1 MKNLYRAAGTIGGLT
16 LVSRIAG
23 FVRDMLLARILGP
36 GMAADSFFVAFQLPN
51 IFRRLFAE
59 GAFAAAFVPLFSRK
73 LGENGE
79 LADVERFSSE
89 VVSVFVPVLILFVA
103 LLEIAMPAIIWLM
116 ASGFQEVP
124 GKFELTVALARII
137 FPYLFLISMVALLAA
152 ILNSMSRFAA
162 GASFPI
168 LLNIVLIA
176 ALLIG
181 KNGSILLGN
190 YVRGPGDDDIIIAY
204 FLAGGVAL
212 GGIVQLLWLWFWTKR
227 SGFKLRF
234 RRPRLTADVKELG
247 IIILPA
253 TFGAGVYQ
261 ISQLVQLFFAT
272 QLPSGSVSH
281 LNFADRLNQLPLGV
295 IGIALGTAILPAL
308 SRHIG
313 AKDRE
318 QADRIQSNAIELA
331 MLFTF
336 PATAALMI
344 CAPAFVNAFFLG
356 GQFDDGDA
364 AITSRVLAALVA
376 GLPAYVLIKVLT
388 PAFFARKD
396 TKTPVY
402 AAAIVLT
409 FFITFNALLIDRLGI
424 VGIASATAIGAWLN
438 VVMLYTILQ
447 KRGHYRLDG
456 RLIMRLLG
464 QLLATGAMAV
474 LLYFLL
480 HYLRPWFSGSAIK
493 RILSIAALASTG
505 MLSYFGTA
513 ALTGAVDRSK
523 IALLFQRKASN

>member
-1 MKNLYRAAGTIGGLT
+1 MNLIRATGTIGGLT
-16 LVSRIAG
+16 MVSRIAG

-73 LGENGE
+73 LGKDGE
-79 LADVERFSSE
+79 LKDAEQFSSE
-89 VVSVFVPVLILFVA
+89 VVSIFVPILILFVA
-103 LLEIAMPAIIWLM
+103 LFEIAMPAIIWLM

-124 GKFELTVALARII
+124 GKFELTVALARIT
-137 FPYLFLISMVALLAA
+137 FPYLFLISLVALLAA

-168 LLNIVLIA
+168 LLNLVLIA
-176 ALLIG
+176 ALVIG
-181 KNGSILLGN
+181 SQIGG
-190 YVRGPGDDDIIIAY
+190 GDTVFIAY
-204 FLAGGVAL
+204 LLAGGVAL
-212 GGIVQLLWLWFWTKR
+212 GGVVQLLWLWFWMRR
-227 SGFKLRF
+227 SGFRLRF
-234 RRPRLTADVKELG
+234 QRPRLTKDVKELG

-253 TFGAGVYQ
+253 AFGAGVYQ

-313 AKDRE
+313 ADDKE
-318 QADRIQSNAIELA
+318 QADRVQSNAIELA
-331 MLFTF
+331 MLLTF
-336 PATAALMI
+336 PAAAALML

-356 GQFDDGDA
+356 GQFDAEDA
-364 AITSRVLAALVA
+364 RITSNVLAALVA

-388 PAFFARKD
+388 PAFFSRKD
-396 TKTPVY
+396 TRTPVY
-402 AAAIVLT
+402 AAAIVLV
-409 FFITFNALLIDRLGI
+409 FFITFNALMIDRLGI

-438 VVMLYTILQ
+438 VFMLYAILQ
-447 KRGHYRLDG
+447 KRGHYALNAPLVRRLFS
-456 RLIMRLLG
+456 
-464 QLLATGAMAV
+464 QLLATGAMAA
-474 LLYFLL
+474 LLYYLL
-480 HYLRPWFSGSAIK
+480 PHLSDWFGGSVFE
-493 RILSIAALASTG
+493 RVVSIAALVSAG
-505 MLSYFGTA
+505 MLVYFGAA
-513 ALTGAVDRSK
+513 ALTGAIDRSK
-523 IALLFQRKASN
+523 ITLLLKRKATP

>member
-1 MKNLYRAAGTIGGLT
+1 MNLIRATGTIGGLT
-16 LVSRIAG
+16 MVSRIAG

-73 LGENGE
+73 LGKDGE
-79 LADVERFSSE
+79 LADAERFSSE
-89 VVSVFVPVLILFVA
+89 VVSIFVPVLILFVA
-103 LLEIAMPAIIWLM
+103 LFEIAMPAIIWLM

-124 GKFELTVALARII
+124 GKFELTVALARLT

-181 KNGSILLGN
+181 N
-190 YVRGPGDDDIIIAY
+190 RMAGDDDILIAY
-204 FLAGGVAL
+204 YLAGGVAL
-212 GGIVQLLWLWFWTKR
+212 GGVVQLLWLWFWTKR
-227 SGFKLRF
+227 SGFKLKF
-234 RRPRLTADVKELG
+234 QRPRLTKDVKELG

-272 QLPSGSVSH
+272 QLASGSVSH

-313 AKDRE
+313 ADDKE
-318 QADRIQSNAIELA
+318 QADRVQSNAIELA
-331 MLFTF
+331 MLLTF
-336 PATAALMI
+336 PAAAALMI
-344 CAPAFVNAFFLG
+344 CAPAFVTAFFLG
-356 GQFDDGDA
+356 GEFDANDA
-364 AITSRVLAALVA
+364 RITSNVLTALVA

-388 PAFFARKD
+388 PAFFSRKD

-402 AAAIVLT
+402 AAAIVLF
-409 FFITFNALLIDRLGI
+409 FFITFNILMIDRLGI
-424 VGIASATAIGAWLN
+424 VGIASATAIGAWFN
-438 VVMLYTILQ
+438 VIMLYTILQ
-447 KRGHYRLDG
+447 KRGHYRLNTG
-456 RLIMRLLG
+456 LVRRLFG
-464 QLLATGAMAV
+464 QLLATATMAA

-480 HYLRPWFSGSAIK
+480 PFLMPWFSGGVME
-493 RILSIAALASTG
+493 RILSIAALVSAG
-505 MLSYFGTA
+505 MLVYFGAA
-513 ALTGAVDRSK
+513 ALTGAIDHSK
-523 IALLFQRKASN
+523 IALLLRRKASS

>member
-1 MKNLYRAAGTIGGLT
+1 M
-16 LVSRIAG
+16 VSRIAG

-73 LGENGE
+73 LGKDGE
-79 LADVERFSSE
+79 LGDAERFSSE

-103 LLEIAMPAIIWLM
+103 LFEIAMPAIIWLM

-124 GKFELTVALARII
+124 GKFELTVALARLT

-168 LLNIVLIA
+168 LLNIVLIG

-181 KNGSILLGN
+181 N
-190 YVRGPGDDDIIIAY
+190 RMAGDDDILIAY
-204 FLAGGVAL
+204 YLAGGVAL
-212 GGIVQLLWLWFWTKR
+212 GGVVQLLWLWFWTKR

-234 RRPRLTADVKELG
+234 QRPRLTEDVKELG

-272 QLPSGSVSH
+272 QLASGSVSH

-313 AKDRE
+313 ADDKE
-318 QADRIQSNAIELA
+318 QADRVQSNAIELA
-331 MLFTF
+331 MLLTF
-336 PATAALMI
+336 PAAAALMI
-344 CAPAFVNAFFLG
+344 CAPAFVSAFFLG
-356 GQFDDGDA
+356 GEFDANDA
-364 AITSRVLAALVA
+364 RITSNVLTALVA

-388 PAFFARKD
+388 PAFFSRKD

-402 AAAIVLT
+402 AAAIVLF
-409 FFITFNALLIDRLGI
+409 FFITFNTLMIDRLGI
-424 VGIASATAIGAWLN
+424 VGIASATAIGAWFN
-438 VVMLYTILQ
+438 VIMLYTILQ
-447 KRGHYRLDG
+447 KRGLYRLNKG
-456 RLIMRLLG
+456 LVRRLFG
-464 QLLATGAMAV
+464 QLLATSAMAA

-480 HYLRPWFSGSAIK
+480 PFLMPWFSGGVME
-493 RILSIAALASTG
+493 RVLSIAAPGSAG
-505 MLSYFGTA
+505 MLVYFSAA
-513 ALTGAVDRSK
+513 ALTGAIDRSK
-523 IALLFQRKASN
+523 IALLLRRKASS

>member
-1 MKNLYRAAGTIGGLT
+1 MNLYRATGTIGGLT

-73 LGENGE
+73 LGKDGE
-79 LADVERFSSE
+79 LEDAERFSSE

-103 LLEIAMPAIIWLM
+103 LFEIAMPAIIWLM

-124 GKFELTVALARII
+124 GKFELTVALARIT

-181 KNGSILLGN
+181 DDASILIGD
-190 YVRGPGDDDIIIAY
+190 YVRGTDGEDIVVAY

-212 GGIVQLLWLWFWTKR
+212 GGVVQLLWLWFWTKR
-227 SGFKLRF
+227 SGFKLRLH
-234 RRPRLTADVKELG
+234 RPRLTKDVRELG
-247 IIILPA
+247 VIILPA

-313 AKDRE
+313 ADDKA
-318 QADRIQSNAIELA
+318 QADRVQSNAIELA
-331 MLFTF
+331 MLLTL
-336 PATAALMI
+336 PAAAALMI

-356 GQFDDGDA
+356 GQFDAEDA
-364 AITSRVLAALVA
+364 RITSNVLTALVA

-388 PAFFARKD
+388 PAFFSRKD
-396 TKTPVY
+396 TRTPVY
-402 AAAIVLT
+402 AAAIVLV

-438 VVMLYTILQ
+438 VAMLYTILW
-447 KRGHYRLDG
+447 KRGHYQLETALVR
-456 RLIMRLLG
+456 RLIS
-464 QLLATGAMAV
+464 QLLATGVMAA
-474 LLYFLL
+474 LLF
-480 HYLRPWFSGSAIK
+480 YLVPPLSDWFGGSVIE
-493 RILSIAALASTG
+493 RILSIAALVSAG
-505 MLSYFGTA
+505 MLVYFGAA
-513 ALTGAVDRSK
+513 ALTGAIDRSK
-523 IALLFQRKASN
+523 IALLLKRKAIP

>member
-1 MKNLYRAAGTIGGLT
+1 MNLYRATGTIGGLT

-23 FVRDMLLARILGP
+23 FARDMLLARILGP

-73 LGENGE
+73 LGKDDDM
-79 LADVERFSSE
+79 AAAERFSSE

-103 LLEIAMPAIIWLM
+103 LFEVAMPAIIWLM

-124 GKFELTVALARII
+124 GKFELTVALARLT

-152 ILNSMSRFAA
+152 ILNSLSRFAA

-168 LLNIVLIA
+168 LLNLMLIT
-176 ALLIG
+176 ALLVG
-181 KNGSILLGN
+181 DQMAPSLATAVGSPEGETI
-190 YVRGPGDDDIIIAY
+190 VVAY

-212 GGIVQLLWLWFWTKR
+212 GGVAQLLWLWFWMRR
-227 SGFKLRF
+227 SGFRLRF
-234 RRPRLTADVKELG
+234 HRPRFTKDVRELG

-313 AKDRE
+313 ADDKE
-318 QADRIQSNAIELA
+318 QADRVQSNAIELA
-331 MLFTF
+331 MLLTL
-336 PATAALMI
+336 PAAAALMI
-344 CAPAFVNAFFLG
+344 CAPAFVSAFFQG
-356 GQFDDGDA
+356 GAFDAEDA
-364 AITSRVLAALVA
+364 RITSNVLAALVA

-388 PAFFARKD
+388 PAFFSRKD

-402 AAAIVLT
+402 AAAVVLF
-409 FFITFNALLIDRLGI
+409 FFITFNTLMIDRLGI
-424 VGIASATAIGAWLN
+424 VGIAIATAIGAWFN
-438 VVMLYTILQ
+438 VIILYTILQ
-447 KRGHYRLDG
+447 KRGHYQLNLGLVR
-456 RLIMRLLG
+456 RLLG
-464 QLLATGAMAV
+464 QMLATAAMAA
-474 LLYFLL
+474 LLYYLLPFLSD
-480 HYLRPWFSGSAIK
+480 WFGGSVIE
-493 RILSIAALASTG
+493 RVLSIAALVSAG
-505 MLSYFGTA
+505 MVVYFSAA
-513 ALTGAVDRSK
+513 ALTGAIDRSK
-523 IALLFQRKASN
+523 IALLFRRKASS

>member
-1 MKNLYRAAGTIGGLT
+1 MNLYRATGTIGGLT

-23 FVRDMLLARILGP
+23 FARDMLLARILGP

-59 GAFAAAFVPLFSRK
+59 GAFSAAFVPLFSRK
-73 LGENGE
+73 LGKDGNLDE
-79 LADVERFSSE
+79 AERFSSE
-89 VVSVFVPVLILFVA
+89 VVSVFVPVLLLFTAIFELV
-103 LLEIAMPAIIWLM
+103 MPAVIWVM

-124 GKFELTVALARII
+124 GKFDLTIALARIT
-137 FPYLFLISMVALLAA
+137 FPYLMLISMVALLTA

-168 LLNIVLIA
+168 LLNLVLIA
-176 ALLIG
+176 ALLFG
-181 KNGSILLGN
+181 DYL
-190 YVRGPGDDDIIIAY
+190 RGTTGDDLTIAY
-204 FLAGGVAL
+204 VLAAGVAT

-227 SGFKLRF
+227 SGFRLRLH
-234 RRPRLTADVKELG
+234 RPRLTADVKELG

-272 QLPSGSVSH
+272 QLPGGSVSH

-313 AKDRE
+313 AGEKE
-318 QADRIQSNAIELA
+318 QADRVQSNAIELA
-331 MLFTF
+331 MLLTL

-344 CAPAFVNAFFLG
+344 CASAFVNAFFLG
-356 GQFDDGDA
+356 GAFDAEDA
-364 AITSRVLAALVA
+364 AITSNVLAALVA

-388 PAFFARKD
+388 PAYFSRKD

-402 AAAIVLT
+402 AAAIVLG
-409 FFITFNALLIDRLGI
+409 FFITFNVLLIDRLGI
-424 VGIASATAIGAWLN
+424 VGIATATAIGAWLN
-438 VVMLYTILQ
+438 VAMLYAILW
-447 KRGHYRLDG
+447 KRGHYHMHAPLIRRL
-456 RLIMRLLG
+456 MC
-464 QLLATGAMAV
+464 QLLATGVMTAA
-474 LLYFLL
+474 LWFLIPYFA
-480 HYLRPWFSGSAIK
+480 PWFGGDVIE
-493 RILSIAALASTG
+493 RVLSIGALVIAG
-505 MLSYFGTA
+505 MLVYFGAA
-513 ALTGAVDRSK
+513 ALTGALEKSK
-523 IALLFQRKASN
+523 LQLLLKKKASL

>member
-1 MKNLYRAAGTIGGLT
+1 MNLLRATGTIGGLT

-73 LGENGE
+73 LGKDGGHT
-79 LADVERFSSE
+79 AAERFSSE
-89 VVSVFVPVLILFVA
+89 VVSVFVPILILFVA
-103 LLEIAMPAIIWLM
+103 LFEIAMPAIIWLM

-124 GKFELTVALARII
+124 GKFELTVALARLT

-176 ALLIG
+176 ALLMG
-181 KNGSILLGN
+181 DSMAPALAD
-190 YVRGPGDDDIIIAY
+190 YVGGADSETIIVAY

-212 GGIVQLLWLWFWTKR
+212 GGIAQLLWLWFWMKR

-234 RRPRLTADVKELG
+234 RRPRLTKDVKELG

-253 TFGAGVYQ
+253 AFGAGVYQ

-272 QLPSGSVSH
+272 QLPGGSVSH

-313 AKDRE
+313 TGDKE
-318 QADRIQSNAIELA
+318 QADRVQSNAIELA
-331 MLFTF
+331 MLLTF
-336 PATAALMI
+336 PAAAALMI
-344 CAPAFVNAFFLG
+344 CAPAFVSAFFLG
-356 GQFDDGDA
+356 GEFDAEDA
-364 AITSRVLAALVA
+364 RITSNVLTALVA

-388 PAFFARKD
+388 PAFFSRKD

-402 AAAIVLT
+402 AAAIVLS
-409 FFITFNALLIDRLGI
+409 FFITFNVLMIDRLGI
-424 VGIASATAIGAWLN
+424 VGIASATAIGAWFN
-438 VVMLYTILQ
+438 VLILYAILQ
-447 KRGHYRLDG
+447 KRGHYQLNPALIRRLF
-456 RLIMRLLG
+456 G
-464 QLLATGAMAV
+464 QLLATGAMAA
-474 LLYFLL
+474 LLY
-480 HYLRPWFSGSAIK
+480 YLVPQLSSWFGGGVVE
-493 RILSIAALASTG
+493 RVLSISALVSAG
-505 MLSYFGTA
+505 MLVYFGAA
-513 ALTGAVDRSK
+513 ALTGAIDRSK
-523 IALLFQRKASN
+523 IALLLKRKAPN

>member
-1 MKNLYRAAGTIGGLT
+1 MNLVRATGTIGGLT
-16 LVSRIAG
+16 MVSRIAG

-73 LGENGE
+73 LGKDGE
-79 LADVERFSSE
+79 LEDAEEFSSE
-89 VVSVFVPVLILFVA
+89 VVSVFVPILILFVA
-103 LLEIAMPAIIWLM
+103 LFEIAMPAIIWLM

-124 GKFELTVALARII
+124 GKFELTVALARIT

-168 LLNIVLIA
+168 LLNLVLIA

-181 KNGSILLGN
+181 SQIAD
-190 YVRGPGDDDIIIAY
+190 GDTVLIAY
-204 FLAGGVAL
+204 LLAGGVAL
-212 GGIVQLLWLWFWTKR
+212 GGVVQLAWLWFWMKR
-227 SGFKLRF
+227 SGFRLRF
-234 RRPRLTADVKELG
+234 QRPRLTKDVKELG

-253 TFGAGVYQ
+253 AFGAGVYQ

-313 AKDRE
+313 ADDKA
-318 QADRIQSNAIELA
+318 QADRVQSNAIELA
-331 MLFTF
+331 MLLTF
-336 PATAALMI
+336 PAAAALMI

-356 GQFDDGDA
+356 GQFDADDA
-364 AITSRVLAALVA
+364 RITSNVLAALVA

-388 PAFFARKD
+388 PAFFSRKD
-396 TKTPVY
+396 TRTPVY
-402 AAAIVLT
+402 AAALVLI
-409 FFITFNALLIDRLGI
+409 FFITFNVLMIDRLGI

-438 VVMLYTILQ
+438 VFMLYAIMR
-447 KRGHYRLDG
+447 KRGHYALNAPLVR
-456 RLIMRLLG
+456 RLLS
-464 QLLATGAMAV
+464 QLLATGAMTAMLFY
-474 LLYFLL
+474 LLP
-480 HYLRPWFSGSAIK
+480 YLSDWFGGSVFERVA
-493 RILSIAALASTG
+493 SIAALVSAG
-505 MLSYFGTA
+505 MLVYFGAA
-513 ALTGAVDRSK
+513 ALTGAIDRSK
-523 IALLFQRKASN
+523 IALLVKRKAPN

>member
-1 MKNLYRAAGTIGGLT
+1 MNLIRATGTIGGLT
-16 LVSRIAG
+16 MVSRIAG

-73 LGENGE
+73 LGKDGE
-79 LADVERFSSE
+79 LKDAEQFSSE
-89 VVSVFVPVLILFVA
+89 VVSIFVPILILFVA
-103 LLEIAMPAIIWLM
+103 LFEIAMPAIIWLM

-124 GKFELTVALARII
+124 GKFELTVALARIT
-137 FPYLFLISMVALLAA
+137 FPYLFLISLVALLAA

-168 LLNIVLIA
+168 LLNLVLIA

-181 KNGSILLGN
+181 SQIGG
-190 YVRGPGDDDIIIAY
+190 GDTVFIAY
-204 FLAGGVAL
+204 LLAGGVAL
-212 GGIVQLLWLWFWTKR
+212 GGVVQLLWLWFWMRR
-227 SGFKLRF
+227 SGFRLRF
-234 RRPRLTADVKELG
+234 QRPRLTKDVKELG

-253 TFGAGVYQ
+253 AFGAGVYQ

-313 AKDRE
+313 ADDKE
-318 QADRIQSNAIELA
+318 QADRVQSNAIELA
-331 MLFTF
+331 MLLTF
-336 PATAALMI
+336 PAAAALML
-344 CAPAFVNAFFLG
+344 CAPAFVSAFFLG
-356 GQFDDGDA
+356 GQFDAEDA
-364 AITSRVLAALVA
+364 RITSNVLAALVA

-388 PAFFARKD
+388 PAFFSRKD
-396 TKTPVY
+396 TRTPVY
-402 AAAIVLT
+402 AAAIVLV
-409 FFITFNALLIDRLGI
+409 FFITFNALMIDRLGI

-438 VVMLYTILQ
+438 VFMLYAILQ
-447 KRGHYRLDG
+447 KRGHYALNAPLVRRLFS
-456 RLIMRLLG
+456 
-464 QLLATGAMAV
+464 QLLATGAMAA
-474 LLYFLL
+474 LLYYLL
-480 HYLRPWFSGSAIK
+480 PHLSDWFGGSVFE
-493 RILSIAALASTG
+493 RVVSIAALVSAG
-505 MLSYFGTA
+505 MLVYFGAA
-513 ALTGAVDRSK
+513 ALTGAIDRSK
-523 IALLFQRKASN
+523 IALLVKRKATP

>member
-1 MKNLYRAAGTIGGLT
+1 MNLIRATGTIGGLT

-73 LGENGE
+73 LGKDGE
-79 LADVERFSSE
+79 LEDAERFSSE

-103 LLEIAMPAIIWLM
+103 LFEIAMPAIIWLM
-116 ASGFQEVP
+116 ASGFQDVP
-124 GKFELTVALARII
+124 GKFELTVALARIT

-181 KNGSILLGN
+181 DDASILIGD
-190 YVRGPGDDDIIIAY
+190 YVRGRDGEDIVVAY

-212 GGIVQLLWLWFWTKR
+212 GGVVQLLWLWFWMKR
-227 SGFKLRF
+227 SGFKLRLH
-234 RRPRLTADVKELG
+234 RPRLTKDVRELG
-247 IIILPA
+247 VIILPA

-313 AKDRE
+313 ADDKA
-318 QADRIQSNAIELA
+318 QADRVQSNAIELA
-331 MLFTF
+331 MLLTL
-336 PATAALMI
+336 PAAAALMI

-356 GQFDDGDA
+356 GQFDAEDA
-364 AITSRVLAALVA
+364 RITSNVLTALVA

-388 PAFFARKD
+388 PAFFSRKD
-396 TKTPVY
+396 TRTPVY
-402 AAAIVLT
+402 AAAIVLV

-438 VVMLYTILQ
+438 VAMLYTILW
-447 KRGHYRLDG
+447 KRGHYQLETALVR
-456 RLIMRLLG
+456 RLIS
-464 QLLATGAMAV
+464 QLLATGVMAA
-474 LLYFLL
+474 LLFHLVPPL
-480 HYLRPWFSGSAIK
+480 SDWFGGSVIE
-493 RILSIAALASTG
+493 RILSIAALVSAG
-505 MLSYFGTA
+505 MLVYFGAA
-513 ALTGAVDRSK
+513 ALTGAIDRSK
-523 IALLFQRKASN
+523 IALLLKRKAIP

>member
-1 MKNLYRAAGTIGGLT
+1 M
-16 LVSRIAG
+16 VSRIAG

-73 LGENGE
+73 LGKDGE
-79 LADVERFSSE
+79 LGDAERFSSE

-103 LLEIAMPAIIWLM
+103 LFEIAMPAIIWLM

-124 GKFELTVALARII
+124 GKFELTVALARLT

-168 LLNIVLIA
+168 LLNIVLIG

-181 KNGSILLGN
+181 N
-190 YVRGPGDDDIIIAY
+190 RMAGDDDILIAY
-204 FLAGGVAL
+204 YLAGGVAL
-212 GGIVQLLWLWFWTKR
+212 GGVVQLLWLWFWTKR

-234 RRPRLTADVKELG
+234 QRPRLTEDVKELG

-272 QLPSGSVSH
+272 QLASGSVSH

-313 AKDRE
+313 ADDKE
-318 QADRIQSNAIELA
+318 QADRVQSNAIELA
-331 MLFTF
+331 MLLTF
-336 PATAALMI
+336 PAAAALMI
-344 CAPAFVNAFFLG
+344 CAPAFVSAFFLG
-356 GQFDDGDA
+356 GEFDANDA
-364 AITSRVLAALVA
+364 RITSNVLTALVA

-388 PAFFARKD
+388 PAFFSRKD

-402 AAAIVLT
+402 AAAIVLF
-409 FFITFNALLIDRLGI
+409 FFITFNTLMIDRLGI
-424 VGIASATAIGAWLN
+424 VGIASATAIGAWFN
-438 VVMLYTILQ
+438 VIMLYTILQ
-447 KRGHYRLDG
+447 KRGLYRLNKG
-456 RLIMRLLG
+456 LVRRLFG
-464 QLLATGAMAV
+464 QLLATSAMAA

-480 HYLRPWFSGSAIK
+480 PFLMPWFSGGVME
-493 RILSIAALASTG
+493 RVLSIAALVSAG
-505 MLSYFGTA
+505 MLVYFSAA
-513 ALTGAVDRSK
+513 ALTGAIDRSK
-523 IALLFQRKASN
+523 IALLLRRKASS

>member
-1 MKNLYRAAGTIGGLT
+1 M
-16 LVSRIAG
+16 VSRIAG

-73 LGENGE
+73 LGKDGE
-79 LADVERFSSE
+79 LADAERFSSE

-103 LLEIAMPAIIWLM
+103 LFEIAMPAIIWLM

-124 GKFELTVALARII
+124 GKFELTVALARLT

-168 LLNIVLIA
+168 LLNIVLIG

-181 KNGSILLGN
+181 N
-190 YVRGPGDDDIIIAY
+190 RMAGDDDILIAY
-204 FLAGGVAL
+204 YLAGGVAL
-212 GGIVQLLWLWFWTKR
+212 GGVVQLLWLWFWTKR

-234 RRPRLTADVKELG
+234 QRPRLTKDVKELG
-247 IIILPA
+247 VIILPA

-272 QLPSGSVSH
+272 QLASGSVSH

-313 AKDRE
+313 ADDKE
-318 QADRIQSNAIELA
+318 QADRVQSNAIELA
-331 MLFTF
+331 MLLTF
-336 PATAALMI
+336 PAAAALMI

-356 GQFDDGDA
+356 GEFDANDA
-364 AITSRVLAALVA
+364 RITSNVLTALVA

-388 PAFFARKD
+388 PAFFSRKD

-402 AAAIVLT
+402 AAAIVLF
-409 FFITFNALLIDRLGI
+409 FFITFNTLMIDRLGI
-424 VGIASATAIGAWLN
+424 VGIASATAIGAWVN
-438 VVMLYTILQ
+438 VIILYTILQ
-447 KRGHYRLDG
+447 KRDLYRLNTG
-456 RLIMRLLG
+456 LVRRLFG
-464 QLLATGAMAV
+464 QLLATCAMAA

-480 HYLRPWFSGSAIK
+480 PVLMPWFSGGVME
-493 RILSIAALASTG
+493 RILSIAALVSAG
-505 MLSYFGTA
+505 MLVYFSAA
-513 ALTGAVDRSK
+513 ALTGAIDRSK
-523 IALLFQRKASN
+523 IALLLRRKASS